1 MTAREALKASSRETV
16 YTDGGEKIL
25 SLKPGSRPVRFSTA
39 SPNADLKVSTPV
51 RQASMTIAMAKR

>member
-16 YTDGGEKIL
+16 YTDGGEKIP
-25 SLKPGSRPVRFSTA
+25 SLKPGSRPVRISTA

-51 RQASMTIAMAKR
+51 RQASMTIAMTKR